1 MLEKEGVFL
10 QVLFYPTQVWNYEA
24 MAAVAFPNSLDM
36 MRVIGLT
43 LLEDDYLAA
52 FDTLFN

>member
-10 QVLFYPTQVWNYEA
+10 QVLFYPTQVWNYET
-24 MAAVAFPNSLDM
+24 MAAVASPNSLDM